1 MIKAR
6 TLRRTGKRVYDV
18 RLRDPKGKVY
28 NRTFATKKAAQE
40 FEVSDRAARLRG
52 AWVDPRHA
60 SRSFASVA
68 EDWLAADGTKRASS
82 LARDRSILR
91 VHVLPVFGKKAIGS
105 VSRAD
110 LQRIVNSWAG
120 LAPSTVGRMYSVTAG
135 RPGVR
140 RGLRAHRPG
149 TARGPATPR
158 RAGGSALA
166 WPGRPRQVG
175 GGLGTGPR
183 HHDVVGRRARPA
195 LGRVRRPYSRRR

>member
-40 FEVSDRAARLRG
+40 FEVSERAARLRG

-110 LQRIVNSWAG
+110 LQRLVNSWAG
-120 LAPSTVGRMYSVTAG
+120 LAPSTVGRMFSVTRAVLAYAEASELIVRAPREVRLPRVELVDRPSLGPDDLAKIAG
-135 RPGVR
+135 
-140 RGLRAHRPG
+140 
-149 TARGPATPR
+149 ARTR
-158 RAGGSALA
+158 
-166 WPGRPRQVG
+166 
-175 GGLGTGPR
+175 PR
-183 HHDVVGRRARPA
+183 HHDVVGRRPRPA